1 MAFLVGVNDAGKK
14 FGSRPVQDLCAC
26 VSTLSMW
33 VSVQIVEVGRGS

>member
-1 MAFLVGVNDAGKK
+1 MQDRKLLK
-14 FGSRPVQDLCAC
+14 FDSRPVQDLCATAC